1 MAQNKADE
9 RILPVNTAP
18 TALSSSFKRQN
29 MLKAGLGR
37 WSLSPGLLYL
47 AQVGWKKKKKPEW
60 PMGPF
65 SSLTVT
71 LPCEASST
79 WKKGQQSWIQP
90 ANPGSK
96 HTLNTCDQ
104 IKALLS
110 KSQSQATLGNCW
122 EDGDKSSC
130 LSSQS
135 QLRPDP
141 IYAFN
146 LSNQPC
152 LTVSVWHI
160 MTGGLKKAF
169 KIYII
174 TSSHQGV
181 SN

>member
-1 MAQNKADE
+1 MKGYCQSTQLPLLFHPLLKGRTCWKLDLADD
-9 RILPVNTAP
+9 PCPQA
-18 TALSSSFKRQN
+18 SFTL
-29 MLKAGLGR
+29 LKSAE
-37 WSLSPGLLYL
+37 
-47 AQVGWKKKKKPEW
+47 KKKPEW